1 MLIALIAWHHY
12 TGMHEYC
19 AVSRAGLK
27 PMQPMQLHWAQLLWG
42 PRAMV
47 FRKVVHFCQILLE
60 LENSVE
66 TAYKSHY

>member
-1 MLIALIAWHHY
+1 
-12 TGMHEYC
+12 
-19 AVSRAGLK
+19 
-27 PMQPMQLHWAQLLWG
+27 MQPIQLHWVPRFWG

-47 FRKVVHFCQILLE
+47 FEQIVHFCHILLA